1 MTKTEKAK
9 IRALMLLSGGL
20 DSILAVKILQEQD
33 IEVTGLTFVSYF
45 FNANLAKKAAQQL
58 KIKLKIIDFS
68 DEHLAM
74 VKNPPHGYGK
84 AVNPCIDCHVL
95 MLRKARE
102 ISRLGQ
108 APNRDSPSD
117 TVLESGT
124 VPKGLSLFDFIATGE
139 VLGERPMSQNK
150 QALELIE
157 KQSGLQGYL
166 LRPLSAK
173 LLKLTIP
180 EKRGLVNRNKL
191 LDISGR
197 SRKRQIALAK
207 KWGIKDYPTPAGGCL
222 LTDLQFAQRLKE
234 LFQKW
239 SDGQGND
246 IQLLKLGRHFW
257 VKNNKIIVGR
267 NEKENKKIKKL
278 AQKGDLVIEPKDFS
292 GPNILIRSRT
302 KLLKESLVKAKEL
315 MIKYSPK
322 LRKKSKT

>member
-45 FNANLAKKAAQQL
+45 FNANSAKKAAQQL

-95 MLRKARE
+95 MLRKAKE

-108 APNRDSPSD
+108 APNRDNPSD